1 MLMALMLLAAQ
12 DPETAIEAE
21 RAFNRS
27 AQTEGQ
33 WTAFRK
39 YSTPEAVIFT
49 PQPAKAHEVLP
60 KTDPKLTVQWWPA
73 ESIVSCDGSVAV
85 NTGPWVRPKG
95 VGYFTT
101 VWVRQSDGHYK
112 WVYDGGD
119 ELAAPRALPEK
130 PVVRRASCT
139 APGAVATR
147 IPPAP
152 LKSDSGA
159 SADGSLVW
167 SWQVDPQGARIFEV
181 RMWNGKRFET
191 VLRDDVAAAK

>member
-49 PQPAKAHEVLP
+49 PQPVKAHEWLP
-60 KTDPKLTVQWWPA
+60 LEDTPIAVQWWPA
-73 ESIVSCDGSVAV
+73 KSYVSCDGTVAV
-85 NTGPWVRPKG
+85 NTGSWVRPKG

-101 VWVRQSDGHYK
+101 VWVRQNDGRYK

-119 ELAAPRALPEK
+119 DLATPRALPDK
-130 PVVRRASCT
+130 PKVRRASCS

-152 LKSDSGA
+152 VKSDSGA

-167 SWQVDPQGARIFEV
+167 SWEVDSDGARVFEA
-181 RMWNGKRFET
+181 RLWNGRSFET
-191 VLRDDVAAAK
+191 VLRNDVAAAK